1 MTHLILAAEN
11 EGVATCWI
19 AAYNPVLL
27 KKTLDLDE
35 NQLVFG
41 ITPLGYPRSGYKKTL
56 MKKRKS
62 LTDIIEFL

>member
-11 EGVATCWI
+11 EGIGTCWI
-19 AAYNPVLL
+19 AAYDPLLL
-27 KKTLDLDE
+27 KKALNLNE
-35 NQLVFG
+35 NQVVFG

-62 LTDIIEFL
+62 LTDIVEFL